1 MMAIVMEVAWYIEL
15 AGATWLVGMGVLRVG
30 QKRKR
35 KGWTMLSAGIVL
47 MTLFAIFGPDIIVE
61 MQ

>member
-1 MMAIVMEVAWYIEL
+1 MMAIVLEVAWYIEL

-35 KGWTMLSAGIVL
+35 KGWTMLSAGVVL

-61 MQ
+61 IQ

>member
-1 MMAIVMEVAWYIEL
+1 MIAIVLEVAWYIEL

-35 KGWTMLSAGIVL
+35 KGWTMLSAGIIL
-47 MTLFAIFGPDIIVE
+47 MTLFAIFGPDIIIE